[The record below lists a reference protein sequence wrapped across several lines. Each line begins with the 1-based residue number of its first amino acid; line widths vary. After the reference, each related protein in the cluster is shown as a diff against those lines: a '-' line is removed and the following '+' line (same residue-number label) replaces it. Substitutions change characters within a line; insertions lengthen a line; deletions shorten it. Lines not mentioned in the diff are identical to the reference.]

1 MPQNAFF
8 PRTRDLLVSQKIM
21 ETLFFAIHPL
31 SPVIFAVA
39 TLVALVLLVNS
50 GLNLLYTVWSN
61 AYSEIGPE
69 VTLQPLETS
78 CAKDYKGHPLVQT
91 SLTELPNS
99 ELQCQ
104 WSESFTSCASKN
116 KRLSVVDFCCNQCCC
131 FYKSCSMFCEQCFC
145 LGWSKMFLK
154 YKNHATLI

>member
-69 VTLQPLETS
+69 VTLQPHATS
-78 CAKDYKGHPLVQT
+78 CAKDYKGHSLVQT
-91 SLTELPNS
+91 SFIEPPNRQRVFEISTEVVY
-99 ELQCQ
+99 LQCCLVVT
-104 WSESFTSCASKN
+104 WLKLAHTHSHPKCKKISTATSKSEI
-116 KRLSVVDFCCNQCCC
+116 
-131 FYKSCSMFCEQCFC
+131 
-145 LGWSKMFLK
+145 
-154 YKNHATLI
+154 LIE